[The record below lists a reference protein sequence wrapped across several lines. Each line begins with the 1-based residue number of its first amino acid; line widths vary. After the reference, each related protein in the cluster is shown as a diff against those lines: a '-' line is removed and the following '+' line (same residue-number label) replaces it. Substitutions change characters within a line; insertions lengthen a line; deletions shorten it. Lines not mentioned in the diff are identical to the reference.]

1 MSRPPGLYAV
11 IFSAALYVGMC
22 IATTKAEVISLFC
35 DKDKGL
41 WR

>member
-22 IATTKAEVISLFC
+22 IATKAEVISLFC